1 MIKFVLTQLHNSVTG
16 GHLGIKKTLSKVRER
31 YSWFKQ
37 KQDVENW
44 CRHCD
49 ICASKKRPNKKP
61 RAPLQQY
68 NVGAPLERIAVD
80 ILGPLPR
87 TNKGN
92 RYLLVVGDYFSKWA
106 EAIPIRD
113 QEATTVANKLVD
125 RVISIL
131 GVPMEI
137 HSDQGSNFESQV
149 FKEMCKLLGLH
160 KTRTTSLR
168 PQSDGMVERFNATI
182 ENMLAS
188 FVSDN
193 QKDWDE
199 YIFLLMMAYRAAVH
213 ETTKVSP
220 YEMMFGR
227 TINLPIDLVIGHPD
241 SNYIVPEYSSGYVFS
256 LSTKLEKIH
265 EFARKHIALS
275 SNNMKRL
282 YDRSKHFNSY
292 NASDAVWF
300 YNPLRTKGLNPKL
313 QRPWQGPFLVTE
325 RINDVIYRIKRSPR
339 AKPKVVHHDRLKLYI
354 GEQTFSLT

>member
-1 MIKFVLTQLHNSVTG
+1 MRLRSAL
-16 GHLGIKKTLSKVRER
+16 IKKP
-31 YSWFKQ
+31 
-37 KQDVENW
+37 
-44 CRHCD
+44 H
-49 ICASKKRPNKKP
+49 
-61 RAPLQQY
+61 APLQQY

-92 RYLLVVGDYFSKWA
+92 RYLLVVGDYFSKWS
-106 EAIPIRD
+106 EAIPIKD
-113 QEATTVANKLVD
+113 QEAIAVANKLVD

-168 PQSDGMVERFNATI
+168 PQSDGMVDKFNATI

-188 FVSDN
+188 FVFEN

-199 YIFLLMMAYRAAVH
+199 HIFLLMMAYRSAVH

-227 TINLPIDLVIGHPD
+227 TINLPIDLVIGHPY
-241 SNYIVPEYSSGYVFS
+241 SNYIVPEYSSGYV
-256 LSTKLEKIH
+256 
-265 EFARKHIALS
+265 
-275 SNNMKRL
+275 
-282 YDRSKHFNSY
+282 
-292 NASDAVWF
+292 
-300 YNPLRTKGLNPKL
+300 
-313 QRPWQGPFLVTE
+313 LVC
-325 RINDVIYRIKRSPR
+325 RRN
-339 AKPKVVHHDRLKLYI
+339 
-354 GEQTFSLT
+354 